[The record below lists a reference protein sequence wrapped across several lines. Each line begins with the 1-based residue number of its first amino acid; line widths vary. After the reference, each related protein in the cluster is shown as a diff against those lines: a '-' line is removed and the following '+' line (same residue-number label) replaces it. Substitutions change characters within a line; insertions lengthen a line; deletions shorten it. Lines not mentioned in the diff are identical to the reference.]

1 MQEGDK
7 MCKRGKAGL
16 KGLRRALRLLVILI
30 VAVSVLFWRVAAVD
44 LHKLG
49 EMALGT
55 EGKETAYFGY
65 GEAGVFQHIFG
76 CSQFLG
82 TDVLGDG
89 AAHGLFEKSGE
100 IVGVKTSVLCQDRDC
115 DLFVKVV
122 VDVICTLLYWLG
134 INAFTPYSSHP
145 VDVVSDH
152 FHIELI

>member
-1 MQEGDK
+1 

-30 VAVSVLFWRVAAVD
+30 VAVSVLFWRVAAVG
-44 LHKLG
+44 LHELG

-55 EGKETAYFGY
+55 EGKEAAYFGY

-76 CSQFLG
+76 CSQLLG

-100 IVGVKTSVLCQDRDC
+100 IVGVKTGVLCQDRDC

-134 INAFTPYSSHP
+134 INAFTPCLLYT
-145 VDVVSDH
+145 SDAAD
-152 FHIELI
+152 EL